1 MGIKKMDIVG
11 RKSYHCDILFR
22 VIDIKEQG
30 NRQLAILYGE
40 DFRLIADAP
49 FDDLVKI
56 NPSERAKKSQ
66 HFRTLEEQ
74 SLELFKQDIHLLK
87 ERREFETTEGYAKPA
102 NYFQIPGR
110 VLHLDGDPLY
120 LKKCLTLI

>member
-11 RKSYHCDILFR
+11 RKSYRCDILFR

-30 NRQLAILYGE
+30 NRQFAILYGE

-56 NPSERAKKSQ
+56 NPSERAKKSKG
-66 HFRTLEEQ
+66 FRTLEEQ

-87 ERREFETTEGYAKPA
+87 ERREFEINRGICKTSKLFSNSWKSTS
-102 NYFQIPGR
+102 FR
-110 VLHLDGDPLY
+110 W
-120 LKKCLTLI
+120 